1 MHIMEGVMAMV
12 SGMVGCWPALSD
24 ILCLSTEKILA
35 ADREASSLV
44 GVNRSLS

>member
-24 ILCLSTEKILA
+24 ILCLFSEKIPA
-35 ADREASSLV
+35 ADPEVLPLV
-44 GVNRSLS
+44 GVNGSLS